1 MAARPT
7 NSLYDLTTE
16 HGRAQSHA
24 HSAHG
29 AFLVEIV
36 EESLLSQLEN
46 LQGDIEQLTGK
57 VLAELNTEL
66 ATGTDVLEQL
76 ATFQTE
82 LGVRDKEAF
91 QPIFEAFNE
100 NRTAVLV
107 DMQRLVNLVK
117 QIRVVLEIDN
127 AEQQKAA

>member
-36 EESLLSQLEN
+36 EESMLNQLEK
-46 LQGDIEQLTGK
+46 LQSTIEQSSDK
-57 VLAELNTEL
+57 VLEDLNTGVVNGQEL
-66 ATGTDVLEQL
+66 LEQFT
-76 ATFQTE
+76 TFHKE
-82 LGVRDKEAF
+82 LGVRDKAAF
-91 QPIFEAFNE
+91 QPIFEAFKE
-100 NRTAVLV
+100 NHIAVLV
-107 DMQRLVNLVK
+107 DMQRLIKLVK
-117 QIRVVLEIDN
+117 QIRVVLEIDD